1 MRPMLWLWRLLETV
15 GQGGVNSMNQ
25 DIAKIFRKIAFILE
39 AFGVPFKPRA
49 HERAAEILES
59 LGQDVA
65 EIYQAGGLS
74 ALKEISGIGQALAE
88 HIEEYIKTNHIKEFE
103 ELSKKFP
110 VEIDE
115 LSRIEGLG
123 PKKIC
128 LLYKKLKVKNLA
140 DLEKATA
147 QGQIATLPNF
157 GLKSEENIK
166 RGIAFIKKTTN
177 RVPLG
182 QALPLIRKIIDDL
195 KQVKDVKKIVAA
207 GSARRWQETIGDIDL
222 LATSIAPQKIM
233 EAFVALPEVA
243 SVYAQGQTKTLVR
256 LKNGLDADLRVVAP
270 EYFGSALQYF
280 TGDKNHNVQL
290 RELAIKKGYKLNEYG
305 LFKAEKKIAG
315 ETEQEIYQKLGL
327 KYPEPELRTA
337 SGELEA
343 AQKDLLPNLIPFGSL
358 KGDLQTTTNWTDGA
372 VSLKEMAEA
381 AEKYG
386 LEYIAITDHT
396 QSLAMA
402 HGLDERRLAQQ
413 GREIDKLNQVNKN
426 FRIIKSAEVNIN
438 KDGTLDIKDEALAK
452 LEIVSAAVHS
462 SFRMSKEEMTK
473 RILRAIEHPL
483 LNILFHPTGRLINR
497 REPYELDMDKIIKAA
512 KANQVA
518 LELDCFPDRMDLKD
532 IYVRQAVALGVKIA
546 IDTDAHHP
554 SHFQFLELGIGTAR
568 RAWVKKS
575 DVINT
580 WGVEKLLKWAKG
592 KRY

>member
-1 MRPMLWLWRLLETV
+1 MRWRWRLLETV

-88 HIEEYIKTNHIKEFE
+88 HIEEYIKTSHIKEFE

-115 LSRIEGLG
+115 LSRVEGLG
-123 PKKIC
+123 PKKIR

-147 QGQIATLPNF
+147 QGQIAILPNF

-182 QALPLIRKIIDDL
+182 QTLPLIRKIIDDL
-195 KQVKDVKKIVAA
+195 KQVKGVKKIVTA

-233 EAFVALPEVA
+233 EAFVALPEVV

-343 AQKDLLPNLIPFGSL
+343 AKKDLLPNLIPFGSL

-372 VSLKEMAEA
+372 ASLKEMAEA

-386 LEYIAITDHT
+386 LKYIAITDHT

>member
-1 MRPMLWLWRLLETV
+1 
-15 GQGGVNSMNQ
+15 MNQ

-88 HIEEYIKTNHIKEFE
+88 HIEEYIKTSHIKEFE

-115 LSRIEGLG
+115 LSRVEGLG
-123 PKKIC
+123 PKKIR

-147 QGQIATLPNF
+147 QGQIAILPNF

-182 QALPLIRKIIDDL
+182 QTLPLIRKIIDDL
-195 KQVKDVKKIVAA
+195 KQVKGVKKIVTA

-233 EAFVALPEVA
+233 EAFVALPEVV

-343 AQKDLLPNLIPFGSL
+343 AKKDLLPNLIPFGSL

-372 VSLKEMAEA
+372 ASLKEMAEA

-386 LEYIAITDHT
+386 LKYIAITDHT

>member
-1 MRPMLWLWRLLETV
+1 MRPMRWRWRLLETV

-88 HIEEYIKTNHIKEFE
+88 HIEEYIKTSHIKEFE

-115 LSRIEGLG
+115 LSRVEGLG
-123 PKKIC
+123 PKKIR

-147 QGQIATLPNF
+147 QGQIAILPNF

-182 QALPLIRKIIDDL
+182 QTLPLIRKIIDDL
-195 KQVKDVKKIVAA
+195 KQVKGVKKIVTA

-233 EAFVALPEVA
+233 EAFVALPEVV

-343 AQKDLLPNLIPFGSL
+343 AKKDLLPNLIPFGSL

-372 VSLKEMAEA
+372 ASLKEMAEA

-386 LEYIAITDHT
+386 LKYIAITDHT

>member
-88 HIEEYIKTNHIKEFE
+88 HIEEYIKTSHIKEFE

-115 LSRIEGLG
+115 LSRVEGLG
-123 PKKIC
+123 PKKIR

-147 QGQIATLPNF
+147 QGQIAILPNF

-182 QALPLIRKIIDDL
+182 QTLPLIRKIIDDL
-195 KQVKDVKKIVAA
+195 KQVKGVKKIVTA

-233 EAFVALPEVA
+233 EAFVALPEVV

-343 AQKDLLPNLIPFGSL
+343 AKKDLLPNLIPFGSL

-372 VSLKEMAEA
+372 ASLKEMAEA

-386 LEYIAITDHT
+386 LKYIAITDHT